1 MADGYLLVEN
11 LIEFSME
18 NLHLSEYDTDF
29 LRLRLYKFFSLD
41 YKSAKKYLGKGK
53 LLPREKIIADLKE
66 YIENVFSFSGN
77 IDELIC
83 EIFGQ
88 LIPLPSQ
95 LNRNFK
101 SLRERLGARAAIEY
115 FYGISC
121 SGNYVVEEDY
131 SPIDADNGGIYVS
144 SADRSGDE
152 YLSDDLKTEN
162 FRAVTFEFGEKNYN
176 FDFLRFSDCKEQA
189 ELCPSDGKPFVFDRQ
204 SIDDALSF
212 LEYLPNL
219 CVLSSVSGKTNEN
232 VATCDR
238 FFAISDDLPL
248 FKRGDYSFIS
258 SAEFPDA
265 DMSIVDYPVATVRF
279 LTFNRNTVVELTY
292 EIISAW
298 NTYIDEDNGIH
309 GNSKKAANRAFFS
322 IKILSDG
329 RYVVHISFTK
339 TDDFNLYAEKKGV
352 DSLFCSRYYPLT
364 LAGRFVVDTNG
375 KKIIDRAVKFVQKKL
390 SDTDGLEPFSKL
402 LARIEKD
409 NAYLPNEPKARA
421 LVNEELYMAANE
433 FLIAQ
438 SAFCGEELWLMTFK
452 NFLSTVDIK

>member
-1 MADGYLLVEN
+1 
-11 LIEFSME
+11 
-18 NLHLSEYDTDF
+18 
-29 LRLRLYKFFSLD
+29 
-41 YKSAKKYLGKGK
+41 
-53 LLPREKIIADLKE
+53 
-66 YIENVFSFSGN
+66 
-77 IDELIC
+77 
-83 EIFGQ
+83 
-88 LIPLPSQ
+88 
-95 LNRNFK
+95 
-101 SLRERLGARAAIEY
+101 
-115 FYGISC
+115 
-121 SGNYVVEEDY
+121 
-131 SPIDADNGGIYVS
+131 
-144 SADRSGDE
+144 
-152 YLSDDLKTEN
+152 
-162 FRAVTFEFGEKNYN
+162 
-176 FDFLRFSDCKEQA
+176 
-189 ELCPSDGKPFVFDRQ
+189 
-204 SIDDALSF
+204 
-212 LEYLPNL
+212 
-219 CVLSSVSGKTNEN
+219 
-232 VATCDR
+232 
-238 FFAISDDLPL
+238 LPL

-390 SDTDGLEPFSKL
+390 SDTEGLEPFSKL

-409 NAYLPNEPKARA
+409 NAYLPNEPRARA

-438 SAFCGEELWLMTFK
+438 SAFCGEELWLMTLK
-452 NFLSTVDIK
+452 NFLSIVDIK